1 MNPKRNVTALDTVKY
16 GVVMMLANLG
26 GTIAALGVLSLLRTV
41 TRNRLLVLV
50 LFFAVLIA
58 GTPIL
63 TWLYFWYK
71 IPDIV
76 PKCGDGVSS
85 RRMIFDTFLR
95 VVLPA
100 EIMRWILVSLP
111 TEPGHILEFGYRF
124 FEGVFAFLP
133 NFLYD
138 IVYMSPRNR
147 LSAIRESGYIAAD
160 HLAFHAVYFVY
171 FLITLAVLYL
181 LFERVW
187 RGYEGECK
195 KKNLTADISGADGM
209 TQNEQIIKRDFY
221 YQRDVTAVDRC
232 KFAAVSLGAQLAAYY
247 YILCFTSLLSMWQ
260 GSATHAVLQALCTLP
275 VAALLPSFLVHRY
288 LTSVVPKLYSLRD
301 EEKWWY
307 KKAVRLML
315 GGEIFRFLVGLIPLP
330 FTAYGV
336 LTSPVTYLLY
346 TIAYVNP
353 AGKYE
358 AIFVHHSLSPVDTAV
373 FLIIYVLYFSLYNF
387 FLYRRCRHEVR
398 RQHVYLTGC
407 LQEKEKSDSY
417 YYKG

>member
-1 MNPKRNVTALDTVKY
+1 
-16 GVVMMLANLG
+16 
-26 GTIAALGVLSLLRTV
+26 
-41 TRNRLLVLV
+41 
-50 LFFAVLIA
+50 
-58 GTPIL
+58 
-63 TWLYFWYK
+63 
-71 IPDIV
+71 
-76 PKCGDGVSS
+76 
-85 RRMIFDTFLR
+85 
-95 VVLPA
+95 
-100 EIMRWILVSLP
+100 
-111 TEPGHILEFGYRF
+111 
-124 FEGVFAFLP
+124 
-133 NFLYD
+133 
-138 IVYMSPRNR
+138 
-147 LSAIRESGYIAAD
+147 
-160 HLAFHAVYFVY
+160 
-171 FLITLAVLYL
+171 
-181 LFERVW
+181 
-187 RGYEGECK
+187 
-195 KKNLTADISGADGM
+195 M

-288 LTSVVPKLYSLRD
+288 LASAVPKLYSLRD
-301 EEKWWY
+301 EEKWWH

-358 AIFVHHSLSPVDTAV
+358 AIFVHHSVSPVDTAV

-407 LQEKEKSDSY
+407 LREKEKSDSY